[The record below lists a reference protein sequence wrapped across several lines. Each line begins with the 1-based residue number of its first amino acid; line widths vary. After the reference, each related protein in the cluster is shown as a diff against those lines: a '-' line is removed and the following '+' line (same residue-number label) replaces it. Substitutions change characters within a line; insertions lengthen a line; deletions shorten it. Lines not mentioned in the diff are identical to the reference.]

1 MKTAQR
7 LLSLVSAIALVA
19 AFALPTTGLA
29 EKTRLGFGG
38 GPEGGT
44 FQYFSNGIASRLSKM
59 QADLEVSNMASAGS
73 VENARRINS
82 GEIDFGISYSGD
94 TYLARNGRLTND
106 TNKYPNIHAMAFLYG
121 APAHLIVL
129 EKSGINSIADLKG
142 KRIAVG
148 GAGSGAAAAAQRFF
162 GAIGL
167 WDNMNVEFIG
177 YSKAAAAIGD
187 GLIDAMWVFAGFP
200 NSSVIQAAASNKIKI
215 LSTWETGEKG
225 GAFEAYPFYAP
236 ITIPAGTYS
245 GVDYDVMSFQ
255 DSALWVANKDVAP
268 EHVYNAL
275 ANIYTKEGLSYMVK
289 VKSTAKAM
297 SVKGALTGIVTPV
310 HAGAQKFWKEQGLTL
325 TMDQMGH

>member
-1 MKTAQR
+1 MKKV
-7 LLSLVSAIALVA
+7 LSLVSAVALVA
-19 AFALPTTGLA
+19 AFALPTTVLA

-59 QADLEVSNMASAGS
+59 LDNVEVSNMASAGS
-73 VENARRINS
+73 VENARRVNS

-129 EKSGINSIADLKG
+129 EKSGIKTIADLKG

-148 GAGSGAAAAAQRFF
+148 GAGSGAAASAQRFF

-167 WDNMNVEFIG
+167 WDNMNIEYIG

-215 LSTWETGEKG
+215 LSTWEAGEKG
-225 GAFEAYPFYAP
+225 GAFEQYPFYAP

-289 VKSTAKAM
+289 VKSTAKSM

-325 TMDQMGH
+325 TADQMGQ

>member
-82 GEIDFGISYSGD
+82 GEIDFGIAYSGD

-106 TNKYPNIHAMAFLYG
+106 TNKYPNIEVMAFLYG

-129 EKSGINSIADLKG
+129 DGSGIDKVADLEG

-148 GAGSGAAAAAQRFF
+148 GAGSGAAAAAQRYF
-162 GAIGL
+162 GALGL
-167 WDNMNVEFIG
+167 WDKMNVEFIG

-215 LSTWETGEKG
+215 LSTWEAGEKG

-236 ITIPAGTYS
+236 ITIPKGTYS
-245 GVDYDVMSFQ
+245 GVDYDVQSFQ

-275 ANIYTKEGLSYMVK
+275 ANIFTKEGLSYMVK

-297 SVKGALTGIVTPV
+297 SVEGALTGVVTPV
-310 HAGAQKFWKEQGLTL
+310 HAGAQKYWKEQGLTL
-325 TMDQMGH
+325 TMEQMGH

>member
-1 MKTAQR
+1 MKKV
-7 LLSLVSAIALVA
+7 LSLVSAVALVA
-19 AFALPTTGLA
+19 AFALPTTVLA

-59 QADLEVSNMASAGS
+59 LDNVEVSNMASAGS
-73 VENARRINS
+73 VENARRVNS

-142 KRIAVG
+142 KRVAVG

-215 LSTWETGEKG
+215 LSTWEAGEKG
-225 GAFEAYPFYAP
+225 GAFEQYPFYAP

-275 ANIYTKEGLSYMVK
+275 ENIYTKEGLSYMVK
-289 VKSTAKAM
+289 VKSTAKSM

-325 TMDQMGH
+325 TADQMGQ